1 MSSDQTHKYFRKFV
15 RVHFPIYHDEEEA
28 DEYRWN
34 DGALRE
40 RYYAA
45 PPRSPIAGTSTSR

>member
-28 DEYRWN
+28 DE
-34 DGALRE
+34 
-40 RYYAA
+40 
-45 PPRSPIAGTSTSR
+45 